1 MTFDWLTI
9 TPIAGN
15 AGKMI
20 LALSV
25 NSENIGFDARQ
36 KQFRAVAPDGTVKA
50 ILTITQEAPAKEFG
64 PEFNL
69 QQFR

>member
-1 MTFDWLTI
+1 MT
-9 TPIAGN
+9 
-15 AGKMI
+15 

-36 KQFRAVAPDGTVKA
+36 KQFKAVAPDGTVKA
-50 ILTITQEAPAKEFG
+50 ILTVIQEPPAKEFG
-64 PEFNL
+64 PEFNI

>member
-1 MTFDWLTI
+1 MTFDWLNI
-9 TPIAGN
+9 TPTDGN
-15 AGKMI
+15 AGKMT

-25 NSENIGFDARQ
+25 NSENIGFEARQ

-50 ILTITQEAPAKEFG
+50 ILTIIQDAPAKEFG

-69 QQFR
+69 QEFR